1 MVGNNPDI
9 NYNGR
14 LIGEFVYNNDLH
26 IVNADKDRCSGTFTR
41 VVANSVSLLDLVIEG
56 GGPTVLVHSM
66 VVDELN
72 QFLAG
77 SNHSPFI
84 VTLNVGA
91 EGDDTPV
98 AQEIWVPNPSDL
110 NKDLFQ
116 YKFMTLCEKFDWGSL
131 DVSQKCEALQNTLVL
146 AADQAGVPA
155 QTIKRLSVA
164 SKAPGRARACC
175 MRA

>member
-1 MVGNNPDI
+1 M
-9 NYNGR
+9 
-14 LIGEFVYNNDLH
+14 FNNDLC
-26 IVNADKDRCSGTFTR
+26 IVNADKDRCLGTFTR

-77 SNHSPFI
+77 SNHSPLI

-91 EGDDTPV
+91 EGYDTPV
-98 AQEIWVPNPSDL
+98 AQEIRVPNPSDL

-116 YKFMTLCEKFDWGSL
+116 YKFMTLCGVRSLTGVVWMSHGS
-131 DVSQKCEALQNTLVL
+131 V
-146 AADQAGVPA
+146 
-155 QTIKRLSVA
+155 RLSKTPWYSQLTKLVYLLRR
-164 SKAPGRARACC
+164 SKGRL
-175 MRA
+175 